1 MNEAKMN
8 SDQVVATII
17 PAFRNN
23 AILLGLLS
31 EKFPFQ
37 EYKTEKIDGQEYS
50 VQKRILPNEYARLD
64 LITID
69 GEPAG
74 SIVCCEIANSIYHM
88 VGMFVSEKYRSSKK
102 TPQEV
107 AAPQNH
113 TSRSEKQ
120 TSPAKFLLAG
130 FLEEMLA
137 LGKQVSLEVLNHNA
151 PAWHLYEKKLVFDS
165 LEKRMIG
172 FRLMNKEEI
181 LNYVRLRGKKIGKW
195 HDIKTSSDE
204 VGLGVQWRH
213 VPDFDGTS
221 RWSINRLYLINSG
234 AKEFKIDDVFFD
246 RSVSIGKVCLTV
258 IKYGSVFRF
267 VKLGLKKM
275 FNFFGNNKA
284 QNNK

>member
-1 MNEAKMN
+1 MN
-8 SDQVVATII
+8 SDQVVAAII

-31 EKFPFQ
+31 EKFLFQ

-74 SIVCCEIANSIYHM
+74 SIVCCEIANNIYHM
-88 VGMFVSEKYRSSKK
+88 VGMFVLEKYRSSKK
-102 TPQEV
+102 TPQELE
-107 AAPQNH
+107 ALQSR

-120 TSPAKFLLAG
+120 TSPAKFLLAA
-130 FLEEMLA
+130 FLEETLA

-165 LEKRMIG
+165 LAKRMIG
-172 FRLMNKEEI
+172 FRLMNKDEI
-181 LNYVRLRGKKIGKW
+181 LNYVRLRGKKVGKW
-195 HDIKTSSDE
+195 HDIKTSNDE
-204 VGLGVQWRH
+204 AGLGVQWRH
-213 VPDFDGTS
+213 VPDFDGTP

-234 AKEFKIDDVFFD
+234 AKEFKIDDSFFN
-246 RSVSIGKVCLTV
+246 RSNSIGKVCLTV
-258 IKYGSVFRF
+258 IKYGSVFRYM
-267 VKLGLKKM
+267 KLGLKKISYLLS
-275 FNFFGNNKA
+275 GNNTK
-284 QNNK
+284 NNK